1 MTMTMIMLI
10 GVVLIGWVAA
20 SVIGTQVYFRGEQTK
35 PIHNRNLN
43 SKGFEAIAKI
53 LTGQSTDYAN
63 RLPAYSL
70 DAYTS
75 QNLVD

>member
-1 MTMTMIMLI
+1 MIMLI
-10 GVVLIGWVAA
+10 AVVLVGWVAV
-20 SVIGTQVYFRGEQTK
+20 SVIGTQVYFRGEQSK

-43 SKGFEAIAKI
+43 SQGFEAIAKI
-53 LTGQSTDYAN
+53 VTGQSTDYAN

-75 QNLVD
+75 QNPVN